1 MTIRPLA
8 NAITIRLYNQEQK
21 DLAKRTIDAA
31 PNNFCATIEEQRRTP
46 DQNKLMWGML
56 RDVSQ
61 AVVYYG
67 QKRSDAD
74 WKNIFTA
81 ALSRADVVPGL
92 DGRSIVQL
100 GRSTSDMTTS
110 EMASLIE
117 LILEYGNQHKVVFR
131 SLPPSMAQSNAQTN
145 APSP

>member
-1 MTIRPLA
+1 MTSI
-8 NAITIRLYNQEQK
+8 NSHTVRLYNQDQK
-21 DLAKRTIDAA
+21 AVAKKLIDAA
-31 PNNFCATIEEQRRTP
+31 PNNFCAVIGEQTRTS

-67 QKRSDAD
+67 RKRSDAD

-100 GRSTSDMTTS
+100 GRSTSEMTTS
-110 EMASLIE
+110 EMAALIE
-117 LILEYGNQHKVVFR
+117 LILEYGNQNGVTFR
-131 SLPPSMAQSNAQTN
+131 NLPPSMAQQQVAAQGN
-145 APSP
+145 LQGP